1 LEAAFPGYNGAG
13 CKVQLMFDYKSSVIN
28 LLEVTQETYNDQKY
42 SKSLGNHIHANDL
55 FIFDLGYSI
64 AHTLKMIDEK
74 SAYYISRY
82 NHAGI
87 NLYTKEGEIY
97 NKFKILEALKK
108 LNSNKTIY
116 EFECYAGNKDKKV
129 KIRLFAIKAPEEV
142 ANNRRRRLNQN
153 AKKRGS
159 CPKKESLEL
168 CDWGFYM
175 TNIPVEKGIDIR
187 TILAFYPIR
196 WSVELFFKQLK
207 SILKIHK
214 TEVKSNENRLKCE
227 VLGKCIVAMFISYCY
242 SKARSEAWRILGKE
256 ISFDKTVKYFKR
268 NIAGLVE
275 LISVSVS
282 KTVKHVKKMIIKI
295 INTCQKHR
303 QKSRKNSLDVLID
316 GSIYENY
323 KHVMISQIRLI
334 SLIKLA

>member
-1 LEAAFPGYNGAG
+1 MY
-13 CKVQLMFDYKSSVIN
+13 DYKSGVIN
-28 LLEVTQETYNDQKY
+28 LLEVTEETFNDQKY
-42 SKSLGNHIHANDL
+42 SKTIGDHIHIDDL

-64 AHTLKMIDEK
+64 ADTLKMIDEK
-74 SAYYISRY
+74 NAYFVCRFNY
-82 NHAGI
+82 AGI
-87 NLYTKEGEIY
+87 NLYIKNEETY
-97 NKFKILEALKK
+97 DKFNILDALKK

-116 EFECYAGNKDKKV
+116 EFEYYVGNKDKKI
-129 KIRLFAIKAPEEV
+129 KIRLFVIKAPQEV
-142 ANNRRRRLNQN
+142 ADKRRRRLYQN

-168 CDWGFYM
+168 CDWTFYM
-175 TNIPVEKGIDIR
+175 TNIPVEKGINIR

-207 SILKIHK
+207 SILNIHK
-214 TEVKSNENRLKCE
+214 TEVKNNEYRLKCE

-242 SKARSEAWRILGKE
+242 SKARSCAWRRLGKE

-275 LISVSVS
+275 LVSISGS
-282 KTVKHVKKMIIKI
+282 KAIKHVKKMIIQI
-295 INTCQKHR
+295 IITCQKNR
-303 QKSRKNSLDVLID
+303 QKSRKNSLDMLIE

-323 KHVMISQIRLI
+323 KHLKINQIRLMR
-334 SLIKLA
+334 LIKVA

>member
-1 LEAAFPGYNGAG
+1 MY
-13 CKVQLMFDYKSSVIN
+13 DYKSSVIN
-28 LLEVTQETYNDQKY
+28 LLEITQETYNDQKY
-42 SKSLGNHIHANDL
+42 SKSLGDHIQFNDL

-64 AHTLKMIDEK
+64 AHTLEMIDEK
-74 SAYYISRY
+74 RAYFISRY

-108 LNSNKTIY
+108 LNGNKTIY
-116 EFECYAGNKDKKV
+116 EFECYVGNKDKKV

-142 ANNRRRRLNQN
+142 ANGRRRRLNQN
-153 AKKRGS
+153 AKKKGS

-175 TNIPVEKGIDIR
+175 TNIPIEKGIDIR

-207 SILKIHK
+207 STLKIHK
-214 TEVKSNENRLKCE
+214 TEVINNENRLKCE
-227 VLGKCIVAMFISYCY
+227 ILGKCIVAMFISYCY
-242 SKARSEAWRILGKE
+242 SKARSEAWRVLHTE
-256 ISFDKTVKYFKR
+256 ISFDKSVKYFKR

-282 KTVKHVKKMIIKI
+282 KTIKHVKKMIIKI
-295 INTCQKHR
+295 ITTCQKHR

-316 GSIYENY
+316 KSIFKNY